1 MTIEISPDIVVP
13 DDEIEFDYIRSPGP
27 GGQNVN
33 KVATAVQLR
42 FNAGASTILDTWS
55 RTRLATL
62 AGRRMTRNG
71 WLVLSAHRH
80 RTQENNRR
88 DALERLAQ
96 LITEARHRPKVRRAT
111 KPTRGSKERR
121 LEGKKKRTGIKQMRG
136 RPKDDA

>member
-121 LEGKKKRTGIKQMRG
+121 LEGKKKRTDIKQMRG

>member
-42 FNAGASTILDTWS
+42 LNAGASTILDTWS

-121 LEGKKKRTGIKQMRG
+121 LEGKKKRTDIKQMRG

>member
-121 LEGKKKRTGIKQMRG
+121 LEGKKKRTDIKQMRG
-136 RPKDDA
+136 RTKDDA

>member
-96 LITEARHRPKVRRAT
+96 LITEARHRPKVRLAT

-121 LEGKKKRTGIKQMRG
+121 LEGKKKRTDIKQMRG

>member
-1 MTIEISPDIVVP
+1 MTIEITPDVIIP
-13 DDEIEFDYIRSPGP
+13 DDELEFDYIRSPGP

-42 FNAGASTILDTWS
+42 FNVGESSILDDWS

-62 AGRRMTRNG
+62 AGRRMTRHG

-96 LITEARHRPKVRRAT
+96 LITEARHRPKIRRAT

-121 LEGKKKRTGIKQMRG
+121 LEGKKQRTTIKQMRH
-136 RPKDDA
+136 RPSTDA